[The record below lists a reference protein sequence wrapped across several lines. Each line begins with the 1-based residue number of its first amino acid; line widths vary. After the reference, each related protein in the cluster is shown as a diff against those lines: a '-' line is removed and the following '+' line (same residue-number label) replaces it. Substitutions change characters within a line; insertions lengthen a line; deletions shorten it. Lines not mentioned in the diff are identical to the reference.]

1 MGYVGAY
8 GHGLSLLTGWLPV
21 SFQAVSALVLL
32 AVVLRRAP
40 RRWYLL
46 WLPTAAVVGG
56 SVAALVRWRVA
67 ADGLTNDPAPRALWI
82 WTG

>member
-1 MGYVGAY
+1 M
-8 GHGLSLLTGWLPV
+8 TGWLP
-21 SFQAVSALVLL
+21 SALQAVTALVLL
-32 AVVLRRAP
+32 AVVLRPAP

-56 SVAALVRWRVA
+56 AGARTGAWRLA